1 MIDYPPDERQ
11 VYDAEGATEF
21 LGLVSV
27 RALKRLVESKRLVP
41 LKFGKSLTFARS
53 ELMAAIERELANQ
66 RHSRGC
72 DS

>member
-11 VYDAEGATEF
+11 VYDAKGAADF

-53 ELMAAIERELANQ
+53 ELLASIQRELEFQ
-66 RHSRGC
+66 RRSRGC
-72 DS
+72 ES